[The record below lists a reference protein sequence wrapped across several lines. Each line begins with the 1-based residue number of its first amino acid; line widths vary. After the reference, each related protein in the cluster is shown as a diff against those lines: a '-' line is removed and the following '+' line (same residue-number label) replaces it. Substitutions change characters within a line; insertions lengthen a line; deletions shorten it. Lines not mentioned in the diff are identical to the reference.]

1 MNPLNIIKSTVIPLP
16 INDIDTD
23 QIIPARFL
31 KESSRSSYSDCL
43 FADWR
48 SKNNKTVKDFW
59 LNREF
64 SGEILVTK
72 SNFGCGSSREHAAW
86 AIKDFGI
93 SVVIAESFADIFMNN
108 ALNNGIV
115 PIILNKKLIDEIL
128 EKVIADPNFIIEM
141 NLENQMVT
149 IPGICSEKFEIHTF
163 KKECILKGID
173 EVDYLVDLK
182 EKIEEFEQTLIK

>member
-1 MNPLNIIKSTVIPLP
+1 MNPLNIIESTVIPMP

-31 KESSRSSYSDCL
+31 KDSGRSSYSDCL
-43 FADWR
+43 FADWKMR
-48 SKNNKTVKDFW
+48 NNKPIKDFW

-64 SGEILVTK
+64 KGEIMVTK

-86 AIKDFGI
+86 AIKDYGI

-115 PIILNKKLIDEIL
+115 PVILRKGLIDDTL
-128 EKVIADPNFIIEM
+128 EKVLADPNFKIKM
-141 NLENQMVT
+141 NLESQTVD
-149 IPGICSEKFEIHTF
+149 IPGVCSEQFDINPF

-173 EVDYLVDLK
+173 EVKYLVDLRS
-182 EKIEEFEQTLIK
+182 EIEIFEQTLIK

>member
-1 MNPLNIIKSTVIPLP
+1 MKPLNIIKSTVIPLP

-48 SKNNKTVKDFW
+48 SKNDKLGKDFW

-86 AIKDFGI
+86 AIKDFGV
-93 SVVIAESFADIFMNN
+93 SVLIAESFADIFMNN

-115 PIILNKKLIDEIL
+115 PIVLDKNLIDEIL
-128 EKVIADPNFIIEM
+128 ETVIANPGFEVEM
-141 NLENQMVT
+141 NLETQTIN
-149 IPGICSEKFEIHTF
+149 IPGICSEEFEIHSF

-173 EVDYLVDLK
+173 EVDYLVGLR
-182 EKIEEFEQTLIK
+182 ETIEEFEHTLKK

>member
-1 MNPLNIIKSTVIPLP
+1 MKPLNIIKSTVIPLP

-48 SKNNKTVKDFW
+48 SKNDKLVKDFW

-115 PIILNKKLIDEIL
+115 PIVLDKNLIDEIL
-128 EKVIADPNFIIEM
+128 ETVIANPGFEVEM
-141 NLENQMVT
+141 NLETQTIN
-149 IPGICSEKFEIHTF
+149 IPGICSEEFEIHSF

-173 EVDYLVDLK
+173 EVDYLVGLR
-182 EKIEEFEQTLIK
+182 ETIEEFEHTLKK

>member
-1 MNPLNIIKSTVIPLP
+1 MNPLNIIESTVIPMP

-31 KESSRSSYSDCL
+31 KDSGRSSYSDCL
-43 FADWR
+43 FADWKIR
-48 SKNNKTVKDFW
+48 NNKPIKDFW

-64 SGEILVTK
+64 KGEIMVTK

-86 AIKDFGI
+86 AIKDYGI

-115 PIILNKKLIDEIL
+115 PVVLKKELVDATL
-128 EKVIADPNFIIEM
+128 EKIIADPNFKINM
-141 NLENQMVT
+141 NLQNQTVD
-149 IPGICSEKFEIHTF
+149 IPGICSEKFEINPF

-173 EVDYLVDLK
+173 EVKYLVDLRS
-182 EKIEEFEQTLIK
+182 EIEQFEQNLIK

>member
-1 MNPLNIIKSTVIPLP
+1 MNPLNIIESTVIPMP

-31 KESSRSSYSDCL
+31 KDSGRSSYSDCL
-43 FADWR
+43 FADWKIR
-48 SKNNKTVKDFW
+48 NNKPIKDFW

-64 SGEILVTK
+64 KGEIMVTK

-86 AIKDFGI
+86 AIKDYGI

-115 PIILNKKLIDEIL
+115 PVVLKKKLVDATL
-128 EKVIADPNFIIEM
+128 EKIIADPNFKINV
-141 NLENQMVT
+141 NLENQTVD
-149 IPGICSEKFEIHTF
+149 IPGVCSERFDINPF

-173 EVDYLVDLK
+173 EVKYLVDLRS
-182 EKIEEFEQTLIK
+182 EIEEFEQNLIK

>member
-1 MNPLNIIKSTVIPLP
+1 MNPLNIIESTVIPMP

-31 KESSRSSYSDCL
+31 KDSGRSSYSDCL
-43 FADWR
+43 FADWKMR
-48 SKNNKTVKDFW
+48 NNKPIKDFW

-64 SGEILVTK
+64 KGEIMVTK

-86 AIKDFGI
+86 AIKDYGI

-115 PIILNKKLIDEIL
+115 PVILRKELIDKTL
-128 EKVIADPNFIIEM
+128 EKVLADPNFKISM
-141 NLENQMVT
+141 NLQNQTVD
-149 IPGICSEKFEIHTF
+149 IPGICSEKFEINPF
-163 KKECILKGID
+163 KKECILKGVD
-173 EVDYLVDLK
+173 EVKYLVDLRPEIEQF
-182 EKIEEFEQTLIK
+182 EKTLIK

>member
-1 MNPLNIIKSTVIPLP
+1 MP

-31 KESSRSSYSDCL
+31 KDSGRNSYSDCL
-43 FADWR
+43 FADWKSR
-48 SKNNKTVKDFW
+48 NNKPIKNFW

-64 SGEILVTK
+64 EGEIMVTK

-86 AIKDFGI
+86 AIKDYGI

-115 PIILNKKLIDEIL
+115 PVTLRKELINSTL
-128 EKVIADPNFIIEM
+128 EKVLADPNFKINM
-141 NLENQMVT
+141 NLKAQTIE
-149 IPGICSEKFEIHTF
+149 IPGVCHEKFEINQF
-163 KKECILKGID
+163 KKECILNGID
-173 EVDYLVDLK
+173 EVEYLVK
-182 EKIEEFEQTLIK
+182 MRPEVEIFEQTLIK

>member
-1 MNPLNIIKSTVIPLP
+1 MKPLNIIKSTVIPLP

-31 KESSRSSYSDCL
+31 KESSRGSYSDCL

-48 SKNNKTVKDFW
+48 SKNDKLVKDFW

-64 SGEILVTK
+64 IGEVLVTK

-115 PIILNKKLIDEIL
+115 PIILDKKMIDDIL
-128 EKVIADPNFIIEM
+128 EKVIADPSFEIEM
-141 NLENQMVT
+141 NLEIQTIN
-149 IPGICSEKFEIHTF
+149 IPGICSEVFEIQTF

-173 EVDYLVDLK
+173 EVDYLVGLR
-182 EKIEEFEQTLIK
+182 ETIEEFEHTLIK

>member
-1 MNPLNIIKSTVIPLP
+1 MNPLNRIKSTVIPLP

-48 SKNNKTVKDFW
+48 SKNDKLVKDFW

-115 PIILNKKLIDEIL
+115 PIILDSKIIDEIL
-128 EKVIADPNFIIEM
+128 ETVITDSSFEIEM
-141 NLENQMVT
+141 TLENQTVN
-149 IPGICSEKFEIHTF
+149 IPGICSEVFKIHPF
-163 KKECILKGID
+163 KKI
-173 EVDYLVDLK
+173 V
-182 EKIEEFEQTLIK
+182 F

>member
-1 MNPLNIIKSTVIPLP
+1 MNALNIIESTVIPLP

-31 KESSRSSYSDCL
+31 KDSNRSSYSDCL

-48 SKNNKTVKDFW
+48 IRNNKPIKDFW

-64 SGEILVTK
+64 MGEILVTK
-72 SNFGCGSSREHAAW
+72 ANFGCGSSREHAAW
-86 AIKDFGI
+86 AIKDYGI

-115 PIILNKKLIDEIL
+115 PIALRKELIDKTL
-128 EKVIADPNFIIEM
+128 EKIVEDPRFKINM
-141 NLENQMVT
+141 NLKKQTVD
-149 IPGICSEKFEIHTF
+149 IPGVCSEKFEINAF
-163 KKECILKGID
+163 KKECILNGID
-173 EVDYLVDLK
+173 EVEYLINLK
-182 EKIEEFEQTLIK
+182 PDIEKFEQTLIK

>member
-1 MNPLNIIKSTVIPLP
+1 MNPLNIIESTVIPMP

-31 KESSRSSYSDCL
+31 KDSGRTSYSDCL
-43 FADWR
+43 FADWKMR
-48 SKNNKTVKDFW
+48 NNKPIKDFW

-64 SGEILVTK
+64 KGEILVTK

-86 AIKDFGI
+86 AIKDYGI

-115 PIILNKKLIDEIL
+115 PVVLKKELVEATL
-128 EKVIADPNFIIEM
+128 EKIIADSNFKINM
-141 NLENQMVT
+141 NLENQTVE
-149 IPGICSEKFEIHTF
+149 IPGICSEKFDINPF

-173 EVDYLVDLK
+173 EVKYLVDLK
-182 EKIEEFEQTLIK
+182 TEIEQFEQNLIK